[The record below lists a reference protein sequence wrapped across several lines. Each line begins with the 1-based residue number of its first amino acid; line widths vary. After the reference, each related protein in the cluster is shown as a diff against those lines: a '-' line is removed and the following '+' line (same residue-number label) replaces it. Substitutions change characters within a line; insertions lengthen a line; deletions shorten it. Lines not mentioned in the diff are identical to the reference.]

1 MKKPIHLS
9 TSCCS
14 GCHWIKPP
22 ILIKKVQFKIRLYL
36 DYKSQKMEQNG
47 LVSEVICDRFSKF
60 KWLISCG
67 DWEKSDLFC
76 HILLLCHNYCFFS
89 DSVSVVILETKASS
103 LMIIKSAVL
112 HDKLRFMEPSQLKFW
127 HVVEINVSQ
136 EKDFSTTN

>member
-1 MKKPIHLS
+1 MKKPIHLC

-14 GCHWIKPP
+14 GCQWIKLPFS
-22 ILIKKVQFKIRLYL
+22 IKKVQFKIRLYL
-36 DYKSQKMEQNG
+36 DYKNTRWNKMV
-47 LVSEVICDRFSKF
+47 LFLKSCDRFSKF

-67 DWEKSDLFC
+67 EWEKSYLFC